1 MDGWKKPVI
10 ALILIAVL
18 GGTILAGCGTKK
30 KEDTRLRIG
39 ILPIVDVLP
48 IYVAQQNGYFEKE
61 GIQVEPVL
69 VKSARERD
77 TLMETSQVDGEITD
91 LVSVEMFD
99 RKNVGLKAVLVAM
112 EATPKEP
119 VFRILASPGSDITS
133 PEGLKG
139 VQIGISKNTIIEYVT
154 YRLLEAA
161 GLKDSEI
168 STAEVSA
175 IPVRYEL
182 LMKGKIKAA
191 TLPEPLASGAVAGGA
206 RVIVD
211 DTSKPDVSASLL
223 AFSTKALSEKPK
235 TVEKFLSA
243 WLEAEEEINRHPD
256 EYRGLLIEKGRVP
269 ESVRESYR
277 MPVFP
282 GALVPTESQV
292 KDVASWMKSKG
303 LLQEEPRYSDI
314 VDESFLPGR

>member
-1 MDGWKKPVI
+1 MKGWKKPVVV
-10 ALILIAVL
+10 LVLIATL
-18 GGTILAGCGTKK
+18 GATVLAGCGRK
-30 KEDTRLRIG
+30 KEDARLKIG

-69 VKSARERD
+69 VKSAQERD
-77 TLMETSQVDGEITD
+77 TLMQTGQVDGEITD

-99 RKNVGLKAVLVAM
+99 RKGVGLKAVLVAM

-119 VFRILASPGSDITS
+119 VFRILASPGSGITS
-133 PEGLKG
+133 PAGLKG
-139 VQIGISKNTIIEYVT
+139 VPIGISKNTIIEYVT
-154 YRLLEAA
+154 YRLLETA
-161 GLKDSEI
+161 GLKDSEV
-168 STAEVSA
+168 STTEVSA

-211 DTSKPDVSASLL
+211 DTSRPEVSASLL
-223 AFSTKALSEKPK
+223 AFSTKTLSEKPK

-243 WLEAEEEINRHPD
+243 WLKAEEEINRHPD
-256 EYRGLLIEKGRVP
+256 RYRGLLIEKGRVP
-269 ESVRESYR
+269 KSVQESYR

-292 KDVASWMKSKG
+292 KDVASWMKGKG
-303 LLQEEPRYSDI
+303 LIQKEPRYGDV
-314 VDESFLPGR
+314 VDGSFLPER

>member
-1 MDGWKKPVI
+1 MKGWKKPVVV
-10 ALILIAVL
+10 LVLIATL
-18 GGTILAGCGTKK
+18 GATVLAGCGRK
-30 KEDTRLRIG
+30 KEDARLKIG

-69 VKSARERD
+69 IKSAQERD
-77 TLMETSQVDGEITD
+77 TLMQTGQVDGEITD

-99 RKNVGLKAVLVAM
+99 RKGVGLKAVLVAM

-119 VFRILASPGSDITS
+119 VFRILASPGSGITS
-133 PEGLKG
+133 PAGLKG
-139 VQIGISKNTIIEYVT
+139 VPIGISKNTIIEYVT
-154 YRLLEAA
+154 YRLLETA
-161 GLKDSEI
+161 GLKDSEV
-168 STAEVSA
+168 STTEVSA

-211 DTSKPDVSASLL
+211 DTSRPEVSASLL

-243 WLEAEEEINRHPD
+243 WLKAEEEINRHPD
-256 EYRGLLIEKGRVP
+256 RYRGLLIEKGRVP
-269 ESVRESYR
+269 KSVQESYR

-292 KDVASWMKSKG
+292 KDVASWMKGKG
-303 LLQEEPRYSDI
+303 LIQKEPRYGDV
-314 VDESFLPGR
+314 VDGSFLPER

>member
-1 MDGWKKPVI
+1 MKGWKKPVVV
-10 ALILIAVL
+10 LVLIATL
-18 GGTILAGCGTKK
+18 GATILAGCGRK

-69 VKSARERD
+69 VKSAQERD
-77 TLMETSQVDGEITD
+77 TLMQTGQVDGEITD
-91 LVSVEMFD
+91 LVSVEVFD
-99 RKNVGLKAVLVAM
+99 RKGVGLKAVLVAM

-119 VFRILASPGSDITS
+119 VFRILASPGSGITS
-133 PEGLKG
+133 PAGLKG
-139 VQIGISKNTIIEYVT
+139 VPIGISKNTIIEYVT
-154 YRLLEAA
+154 YRLLETA
-161 GLKDSEI
+161 GLKDSEV
-168 STAEVSA
+168 STTEVSA

-211 DTSKPDVSASLL
+211 DTSRPEVSASLL

-243 WLEAEEEINRHPD
+243 WLKAEEEINRHPD
-256 EYRGLLIEKGRVP
+256 RYRGLLIEKGRVP
-269 ESVRESYR
+269 KSVQESYR

-292 KDVASWMKSKG
+292 KDVASWMKGKG
-303 LLQEEPRYSDI
+303 LIQKEPRYGDV
-314 VDESFLPGR
+314 VDGSFLPER

>member
-1 MDGWKKPVI
+1 MKGWKKPVVV
-10 ALILIAVL
+10 LVLIATL
-18 GGTILAGCGTKK
+18 GATVLAGCGRK
-30 KEDTRLRIG
+30 KEDARLKIG

-69 VKSARERD
+69 VKSAQERD
-77 TLMETSQVDGEITD
+77 TLMQTGQVDGEITD

-99 RKNVGLKAVLVAM
+99 RKGVGLKAVLVAM

-119 VFRILASPGSDITS
+119 VFRILASPGSGITS
-133 PEGLKG
+133 PAGLKG
-139 VQIGISKNTIIEYVT
+139 VPIGISKNTIIEYVT
-154 YRLLEAA
+154 YRLLETA
-161 GLKDSEI
+161 GLKDSEV
-168 STAEVSA
+168 STTEVSA

-211 DTSKPDVSASLL
+211 DTSRPEVSASLL

-243 WLEAEEEINRHPD
+243 WLKAEEEINRHPD
-256 EYRGLLIEKGRVP
+256 RYRGLLIEKGRVP
-269 ESVRESYR
+269 KSVQESYR

-292 KDVASWMKSKG
+292 KDVASWMKGKG
-303 LLQEEPRYSDI
+303 LIQKEPRYGDV
-314 VDESFLPGR
+314 VDGSFLPER